1 MIESFSMNLQERL
14 DKYRERG
21 MQELDAQI
29 LVLIEESAAALF
41 NSFPDHFVLF
51 GGVALVLF
59 HDSPRLSRDLDLL
72 ASPGQLP
79 GSKEIQQVVRAAI
92 QPLAETLGLG
102 QLEFREDVATPAL
115 AKRWVLANQKPLFS
129 IDLTTIGGNVLK
141 SQIVKHTIAETPEK
155 SVLTPN
161 ANYLLYQK
169 CETFLNRRHLKAR
182 DSFDI
187 HLLLS
192 RGATLD
198 KMLRPHLE
206 DFIAMKEFD
215 GEFIEQRIQSVT
227 AKLCTVELRPVLP
240 HPLFE
245 DLAKDDFESLRR
257 SIRTVLSEW
266 LVEI

>member
-1 MIESFSMNLQERL
+1 MNLQQRL
-14 DKYRERG
+14 NRYGERG
-21 MQELDAQI
+21 IQELDAQI

-41 NSFPDHFVLF
+41 NSFPDHFILF
-51 GGVALVLF
+51 GGVTLVLF

-72 ASPGQLP
+72 ASPGRLP
-79 GSKEIQQVVRAAI
+79 DPKEIQQVVRAAI

-102 QLEFREDVATPAL
+102 QLEFREDVATNAL
-115 AKRWVLANQKPLFS
+115 AKQWVLANQKPLFS
-129 IDLTTIGGNVLK
+129 IDLTTIGGNILK
-141 SQIVKHTIAETPEK
+141 SQIVKHTIAESSEK
-155 SVLTPN
+155 SVLAPN

-182 DSFDI
+182 DAFDI

-198 KMLRPHLE
+198 KAFRPHLE

-215 GEFIEQRIQSVT
+215 KESIEERIQAVT

-240 HPLFE
+240 LSLFE
-245 DLAKDDFESLRR
+245 DLAKDDFESVR
-257 SIRTVLSEW
+257 SSVRTVFSEW
-266 LVEI
+266 LAEVQR

>member
-1 MIESFSMNLQERL
+1 MNLQERL
-14 DKYRERG
+14 DRYRERG

-41 NSFPDHFVLF
+41 NSFPDHFILF
-51 GGVALVLF
+51 GGVTLVLF

-79 GSKEIQQVVRAAI
+79 DPKEIQQVVRAAI
-92 QPLAETLGLG
+92 QPLAEILGLG
-102 QLEFREDVATPAL
+102 QLDFREDVATPAL
-115 AKRWVLANQKPLFS
+115 AKQWVLANQKPLFS
-129 IDLTTIGGNVLK
+129 VDLTTIGGNVLK
-141 SQIVKHTIAETPEK
+141 SQIVKHTIAESPEK

-182 DSFDI
+182 DAFDI

-198 KMLRPHLE
+198 KALRPHLE
-206 DFIAMKEFD
+206 DFIAMKELD
-215 GEFIEQRIQSVT
+215 REFIEERIQAVT

-240 HPLFE
+240 LPLFE
-245 DLAKDDFESLRR
+245 DLAKDDFESVRR
-257 SIRTVLSEW
+257 SVRTVFSEW
-266 LVEI
+266 LAEVQR